1 MVTSRAGRRL
11 LARRSRSLPPPA
23 REAAGSR
30 GRARGAAG
38 RGHGSPGGGD
48 GDGCGGGL
56 LPARHCPERSR
67 PQDRPAGREREVGGE
82 SAGKGWGGKGREGEG
97 RERRRPRPH
106 PAHPHAGLGA
116 GSWDA
121 RGSLSPGV
129 PQAAQRPEEESN
141 NFQKTRNSS
150 LSGLVKA
157 PELS

>member
-82 SAGKGWGGKGREGEG
+82 SAGKGWGGKGRGGSAADPAPTPPTPTLGSG
-97 RERRRPRPH
+97 REVGTRGGRSPPGCPRLRSGRRRSRTTFRK
-106 PAHPHAGLGA
+106 LGIP
-116 GSWDA
+116 
-121 RGSLSPGV
+121 LSQV
-129 PQAAQRPEEESN
+129 W
-141 NFQKTRNSS
+141 
-150 LSGLVKA
+150 
-157 PELS
+157 